1 MKKIA
6 AFLSS
11 ALLVGILAGCS
22 DNSTDSAPESTVT
35 SSLAS
40 SSSQEQA
47 EQTKI
52 EKALALI
59 HTFVSGDTQTARDLL
74 TKIISSTIWLMLPAR
89 MPLSVL

>member
-59 HTFVSGDTQTARDLL
+59 HTFASGDTQTARDLL
-74 TKIISSTIWLMLPAR
+74 D
-89 MPLSVL
+89 